1 MQRWQR
7 IRFISTVV
15 LFVSLLGMIWV
26 SSSPIQAFGLAML
39 IVAGVVG
46 IFFSVKVEQKHRNL
60 AHQRQLI
67 DLISHYRHDWMN
79 DIQLL
84 FGYVSLKKYDKLDD
98 CMDKIRTKA
107 LQESCTAKLGI
118 PSLVAFFI
126 TFRLHYH
133 ALTLELEMEQ
143 DINLASL
150 PMEHE
155 NVSRLIQSII
165 QLFNSHAEPS
175 DELSN
180 GLSVQF
186 DLESDALLFDLV
198 YQGGYNEKA
207 LQQGI
212 KAMMDSVTAQF
223 ATVEEEY
230 TVNKAV
236 LTIRLPFLQ

>member
-1 MQRWQR
+1 MLRWQR
-7 IRFISTVV
+7 IRYISTVV
-15 LFVSLLGMIWV
+15 LFVSLLRMIWG
-26 SSSPIQAFGLAML
+26 STSAIQAYGLAML
-39 IVAGVVG
+39 VTAGVVG
-46 IFFSVKVEQKHRNL
+46 IYFSIKLEQKHQQL
-60 AHQRQLI
+60 ANQRQMI

-84 FGYVSLKKYDKLDD
+84 FGYISLKKYDKLDG

-107 LQESCTAKLGI
+107 LEESCIAKLGI
-118 PSLVAFFI
+118 PSLVASFI
-126 TFRLHYH
+126 SFRLYYH

-150 PMEHE
+150 PIEHE
-155 NVSRLIQSII
+155 NVSQFVQRTI
-165 QLFNSHAEPS
+165 QLFNAQAEPL
-175 DELSN
+175 DDRSN

-186 DLESDALLFDLV
+186 ELESDALLFDLV
-198 YQGGYNEKA
+198 YQGGYQEKA

-212 KAMMDSVTAQF
+212 KAMMNSVTARF
-223 ATVEEEY
+223 ATIEEEY

>member
-7 IRFISTVV
+7 IRFLSTVV
-15 LFVSLLGMIWV
+15 LFVSLLGMIWN

-39 IVAGVVG
+39 VIIGVVG
-46 IFFSVKVEQKHRNL
+46 IFFSIKIEQKHWQL
-60 AHQRQLI
+60 ANQRQMI

-84 FGYVSLKKYDKLDD
+84 FGYISLKKYDKLDD
-98 CMDKIRTKA
+98 CMDKIRTKV

-126 TFRLHYH
+126 SFRLYYH

-150 PMEHE
+150 PIEHE
-155 NVSRLIQSII
+155 KVSRFVQRTI
-165 QLFNSHAEPS
+165 QLFNAHAEPS
-175 DELSN
+175 DEISN
-180 GLSVQF
+180 ELSVQF
-186 DLESDALLFDLV
+186 DLESDALLFDLI
-198 YQGGYNEKA
+198 YQGGCNEKA

-212 KAMMDSVTAQF
+212 KAMMDSVTARF
-223 ATVEEEY
+223 ATIEEEY

>member
-15 LFVSLLGMIWV
+15 LFVSLLGMIGG

-39 IVAGVVG
+39 VTAGAVG
-46 IFFSVKVEQKHRNL
+46 IFFSIKIEQKRQQL
-60 AHQRQLI
+60 ANQRQMI

-107 LQESCTAKLGI
+107 LQESCIAKLGI

-150 PMEHE
+150 PIEHE
-155 NVSRLIQSII
+155 NVSQLVQRTI
-165 QLFNSHAEPS
+165 QLFNAYAEPS
-175 DELSN
+175 DEISN
-180 GLSVQF
+180 SLSVQF

-198 YQGGYNEKA
+198 YQGGCKEKA

-212 KAMMDSVTAQF
+212 KAMMDSVTARF
-223 ATVEEEY
+223 ATIEEEY